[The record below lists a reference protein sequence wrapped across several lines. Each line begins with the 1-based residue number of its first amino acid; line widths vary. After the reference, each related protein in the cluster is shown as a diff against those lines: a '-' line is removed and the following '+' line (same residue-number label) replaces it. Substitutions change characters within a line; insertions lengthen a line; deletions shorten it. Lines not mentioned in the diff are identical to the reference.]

1 MEITW
6 AGRWNAEEDSEESVV
21 VDTVSLKALAMKC
34 SDTMKKLKYI
44 FNFLRDL
51 CSLSHIYIYIQS
63 LLQKIYLF
71 KSLLAEE
78 FFYIK
83 ET

>member
-6 AGRWNAEEDSEESVV
+6 AGRWNAAEDSEESVIIA
-21 VDTVSLKALAMKC
+21 TGSLKALAMKC

-51 CSLSHIYIYIQS
+51 CSLSHIYIYS
-63 LLQKIYLF
+63 KFVTKDLSF
-71 KSLLAEE
+71 
-78 FFYIK
+78 
-83 ET
+83 